1 MKRRFILAHRTARAN
16 AVECVA
22 SAPDGWS
29 VIVQPPTRS
38 LQANARMW
46 ALLTEV
52 AEQVIWHSRK
62 LSPEQWK
69 HIFSAALKKQ
79 DVVPNID
86 GTGFVVLG
94 QSTSQMSVAEMNDLQ
109 ALIEAF
115 GAQHGVRFNEDAPA

>member
-1 MKRRFILAHRTARAN
+1 MKRRFVLAHRTARAN

-22 SAPDGWS
+22 SAPDGW
-29 VIVQPPTRS
+29 VITVQPPTRS

-46 ALLTEV
+46 ALLTDV
-52 AEQVIWHSRK
+52 AEQVVWHSRK
-62 LSPEQWK
+62 LSPEQWR

-94 QSTSQMSVAEMNDLQ
+94 QSTSQMSVAEMSDLM

-115 GAQHGVRFNEDAPA
+115 GASHNVTFNQETA